1 MTSQRRR
8 WHASFAALLITFA
21 ALSGHA
27 ATYRIDPNDTTANFD
42 VRFLGVFPMRGEFRR
57 TTGTLI
63 YDRASR
69 QGSIEVFIDATTLE
83 AATAHAQSIAR
94 GAEFFAVDRYPS
106 IDFKSSRFIF
116 DESRLKSIEGSL
128 TLVGQTRP
136 VVLTVIDSIC
146 VAANEQEPGICRA
159 TAELVVKRSAFGM
172 KSWSHTVG
180 EEVTIRILISARQ
193 TPEKEPPKVE
203 PKVLPKEA
211 PRDAPKD
218 VSKEAPKEPATE
230 TPKIERGLESAP
242 QVNGRGGGASRQ
254 AP

>member
-1 MTSQRRR
+1 MTSQLRR
-8 WHASFAALLITFA
+8 WHASCAVLFFAFA
-21 ALSGHA
+21 ALSGQA
-27 ATYRIDPNDTTANFD
+27 ATYHIDPNDTTANFD

-83 AATAHAQSIAR
+83 AATAHSQSIAR
-94 GAEFFAVDRYPS
+94 GTEFFAVDRYPS

-128 TLVGQTRP
+128 TLVGQMRS
-136 VVLTVIDSIC
+136 VVLSVTDSNC
-146 VAANEQEPGICRA
+146 VAANEQESGTCRA
-159 TAELVVKRSAFGM
+159 AAELVVKRSAFGM

-193 TPEKEPPKVE
+193 APERAPPNVE
-203 PKVLPKEA
+203 PKVVPQEA
-211 PRDAPKD
+211 SKDAPKD
-218 VSKEAPKEPATE
+218 LSKEAAKE
-230 TPKIERGLESAP
+230 TPKIERGAEAAP
-242 QVNGRGGGASRQ
+242 QVNGRGGGVSRE